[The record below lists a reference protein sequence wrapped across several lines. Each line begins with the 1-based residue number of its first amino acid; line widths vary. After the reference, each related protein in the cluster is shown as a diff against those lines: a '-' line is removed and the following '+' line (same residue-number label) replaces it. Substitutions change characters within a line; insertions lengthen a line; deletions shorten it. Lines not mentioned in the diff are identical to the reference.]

1 MEVPIAQLPYS
12 QRRVPHQLCYNPL
25 MSCPPLHTLL
35 IHRGVGSVQEK
46 EKEEG
51 GFLLFAENREDDSRI
66 FLFVQKLVALL
77 GGANCAQ
84 TGIDA

>member
-1 MEVPIAQLPYS
+1 
-12 QRRVPHQLCYNPL
+12 
-25 MSCPPLHTLL
+25 
-35 IHRGVGSVQEK
+35 VQEK